1 MAVYEE
7 CFLKETEGK
16 EQDNSNALIL
26 PVAKAQIGDNGI
38 RKMMEVITQE
48 DLNRI
53 FVEDAKSWIGSTS
66 HRFIK

>member
-16 EQDNSNALIL
+16 AQDNSNALIL

-38 RKMMEVITQE
+38 RKMMEAIT
-48 DLNRI
+48 
-53 FVEDAKSWIGSTS
+53 
-66 HRFIK
+66 